1 MYFKL
6 TLISIKALPTNWI
19 SSDFFQRSRQD
30 MDNAQKVRYF
40 YEHITSNNLLDEVS
54 DYIADNCIV
63 KMGDQVIPVGIE
75 GMKQHM
81 IEVRKTYPDLK
92 MTIIRQYTDGDT
104 VISEFI
110 MEGTHLGEWLGMKPT
125 GKKLRMTGVDID
137 KLIDGKIVEH
147 GGAVNTF
154 EALFE
159 EGIIKPA

>member
-1 MYFKL
+1 
-6 TLISIKALPTNWI
+6 
-19 SSDFFQRSRQD
+19 
-30 MDNAQKVRYF
+30 
-40 YEHITSNNLLDEVS
+40 
-54 DYIADNCIV
+54 
-63 KMGDQVIPVGIE
+63 
-75 GMKQHM
+75 MK
-81 IEVRKTYPDLK
+81 
-92 MTIIRQYTDGDT
+92 IIRQYTDGDT

-154 EALFE
+154 EALFV

>member
-1 MYFKL
+1 
-6 TLISIKALPTNWI
+6 
-19 SSDFFQRSRQD
+19 
-30 MDNAQKVRYF
+30 MDNMRKIKHF
-40 YEHITSNNLLDEVS
+40 YEHVTSNNLIDEIS
-54 DYIADNCIV
+54 EYIAEYCIV
-63 KMGDQVIPVGIE
+63 RIGDKIFPVGIE

-92 MTIIRQYTDGDT
+92 MTIIRQYNDGDT

-137 KLIDGKIVEH
+137 RLVDGKIVEH

>member
-1 MYFKL
+1 
-6 TLISIKALPTNWI
+6 
-19 SSDFFQRSRQD
+19 
-30 MDNAQKVRYF
+30 MDNMKKIKHF
-40 YEHITSNNLLDEVS
+40 YEYVTSSNLIDEIS
-54 DYIADNCIV
+54 EYIADNCVVRI
-63 KMGDQVIPVGIE
+63 GDSIIPVGIE

-92 MTIIRQYTDGDT
+92 MKIIRQYTDGDT

>member
-1 MYFKL
+1 MAQGRRIFERS
-6 TLISIKALPTNWI
+6 SI
-19 SSDFFQRSRQD
+19 D
-30 MDNAQKVRYF
+30 MDNAKRIKYF
-40 YEHITSNNLLDEVS
+40 YEHVVSNHLLDEVS
-54 DYIADNCIV
+54 EYISESCVLRI
-63 KMGDQVIPVGIE
+63 GDTTFPVGVE

-92 MTIIRQYTDGDT
+92 MTIIRQFTDGDT

-110 MEGTHLGEWLGMKPT
+110 MEGTHQGEWLGMKPT

-137 KLIDGKIVEH
+137 RLADGKIVEH

-159 EGIIKPA
+159 AGIVKPV